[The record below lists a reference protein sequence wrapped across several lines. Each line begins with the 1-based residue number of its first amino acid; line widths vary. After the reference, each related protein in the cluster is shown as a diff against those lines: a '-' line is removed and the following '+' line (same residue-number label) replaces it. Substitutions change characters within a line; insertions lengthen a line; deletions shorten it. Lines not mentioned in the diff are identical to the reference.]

1 MFQAIVNK
9 STNPLIYLGCQ
20 TYGGGGDAKKT
31 NAYVI
36 VGYKKNIIYAI

>member
-20 TYGGGGDAKKT
+20 TYWGGGAKKT

-36 VGYKKNIIYAI
+36 VCYKKNIIYAI

>member
-20 TYGGGGDAKKT
+20 AKKT